1 MLIEVLKSKIHRAT
15 VTDMDLNYSGSIG
28 IDKRLMTL
36 AGIAENEKVLIA
48 NLRNGRRIETYAFS
62 ERADSKRICIYG
74 PAGRLC
80 RVGDLVVI
88 MAFGLAKPNEKIK
101 PKILIMG
108 RRNQIARLK

>member
-28 IDKRLMTL
+28 IDKTLMSL
-36 AGIAENEKVLIA
+36 AGMAENEKVLIA

-62 ERADSKRICIYG
+62 EPADSRRICIYG

-88 MAFGLAKPNEKIK
+88 MAFGFIETN
-101 PKILIMG
+101 
-108 RRNQIARLK
+108 

>member
-15 VTDMDLNYSGSIG
+15 VTEMDLNYSGSIG
-28 IDKRLMTL
+28 IDKTLMEL

-48 NLRNGRRIETYAFS
+48 NLRNGRRLETYALS
-62 ERADSKRICIYG
+62 EPADSRRICIYG

-88 MAFGLAKPNEKIK
+88 MAFGLVRRNEKIK
-101 PKILIMG
+101 PKIL
-108 RRNQIARLK
+108 NLDKQNKVSQIK